1 MIKSERRPGL
11 VEAAEDVTVF
21 LKPLIKSPK
30 IEVGEFTYYNDTENA
45 AGFEDSNVLYAY
57 GPERLV
63 IGKFCCLAMGTKFI
77 MSPGTDYHM
86 PGGTT
91 SYPFFIF
98 GGSWLEKTADLLPSL
113 PSKGDIVVGNDV
125 WIGREAVI
133 MPGVTIGDGAVIG
146 ARSLVTSD
154 VAPYTVVGGNP
165 AKEIKKRL
173 PDEDIR
179 PHAAHR
185 LVGLARR
192 GRHRARA
199 HHLVW
204 NPVGTGGTGQK
215 DRPSGK
221 VTDGSAAGP
230 AQEDLRTLSP
240 QAEAARLQ

>member
-1 MIKSERRPGL
+1 MTTFPDPANARIPGMIKSERRPGL
-11 VEAAEDVTVF
+11 IEAAEDVTVF
-21 LKPLIKSPK
+21 LKPLIKSNK

-45 AGFEDSNVLYAY
+45 AGFEDNNVLYAY

-98 GGSWLEKTADLLPSL
+98 GGSWLEKTADLLPNL

-154 VAPYTVVGGNP
+154 VAPYSVVGGNP

-173 PDEDIR
+173 SDEDIDR
-179 PHAAHR
+179 MLRIAWWNWPAEVVTEHVRTIWSATPSD
-185 LVGLARR
+185 LEELAKKI
-192 GRHRARA
+192 G
-199 HHLVW
+199 HL
-204 NPVGTGGTGQK
+204 GG
-215 DRPSGK
+215 
-221 VTDGSAAGP
+221 
-230 AQEDLRTLSP
+230 
-240 QAEAARLQ
+240 

>member
-1 MIKSERRPGL
+1 MTTFPDPANARIPGMIKSERRPGL

-21 LKPLIKSPK
+21 LKPLIKSPR

-45 AGFEDSNVLYAY
+45 AYFEDNNVLYAY

-98 GGSWLEKTADLLPSL
+98 GGSWLEKTADLLPNL

-154 VAPYTVVGGNP
+154 VAPYSVVGGNP

-173 PDEDIR
+173 PDEDIDR
-179 PHAAHR
+179 MLRIAWWNWPAEDITEHVRTIWSATPSD
-185 LVGLARR
+185 LEELAKKI
-192 GRHRARA
+192 G
-199 HHLVW
+199 HL
-204 NPVGTGGTGQK
+204 GG
-215 DRPSGK
+215 
-221 VTDGSAAGP
+221 
-230 AQEDLRTLSP
+230 
-240 QAEAARLQ
+240 

>member
-173 PDEDIR
+173 PDEDIDR
-179 PHAAHR
+179 MLRIAWWDWPAEVVTEHVRTIWSGTPSELEELAKKIGR
-185 LVGLARR
+185 LAR
-192 GRHRARA
+192 
-199 HHLVW
+199 
-204 NPVGTGGTGQK
+204 
-215 DRPSGK
+215 
-221 VTDGSAAGP
+221 
-230 AQEDLRTLSP
+230 
-240 QAEAARLQ
+240 